1 MDNAGRMSLGVLLMI
16 GFCVLAPLQDSF
28 AKLIGGAV
36 AVGLVAATR
45 FVFQAGL
52 LLPVALAFG
61 WLHRPGRGEI
71 GLHLLRGALL
81 LVATAFF
88 FTALRFMPI
97 ADAIAI
103 FFVEPFILTLL
114 GGLLLGEP
122 IGPRRYV
129 ACGIGFAGALL
140 IIQPSFEEVGAVAFL
155 PLGTALCFAFYMI
168 LTRRMA
174 TRMHPITLQ
183 AYTALAAL
191 LVAAPVLLAFDGS
204 DVAALDPSWPDMRA
218 AWLLAGLGVIATLS
232 HVCIS
237 FALSL
242 APASLLA
249 PLQYL
254 EIVGATLFGYLI
266 FSDLPDALTFAGISL
281 IVASGLYVF
290 LRERHLARRRP
301 DHAAGQCA
309 DAPIRARAA
318 ASSIATGRITSILGA
333 VTDSCT
339 GPVAVFDVPTCPS
352 GAKLI
357 PAMGQ
362 RNPSETPSTAPIGN
376 SETGQPSA

>member
-1 MDNAGRMSLGVLLMI
+1 MDNAGRMSLGILLMI

-36 AVGLVAATR
+36 AVGQVAATR
-45 FVFQAGL
+45 FLFQAGL
-52 LLPVALAFG
+52 LLPVAMAFG
-61 WLHRPGRGEI
+61 WLHRPGRAEI

-114 GGLLLGEP
+114 GGLILREP
-122 IGPRRYV
+122 IGPRRYI
-129 ACGIGFAGALL
+129 ACAVGFAGAML
-140 IIQPSFEEVGAVAFL
+140 IIQPSFREVGPVALL
-155 PLGTALCFAFYMI
+155 PLVTALCFAFYMI

-183 AYTALAAL
+183 VYTAGAAL
-191 LVAAPVLLAFDGS
+191 VVAAPVLLAFDGS
-204 DVAALDPSWPDMRA
+204 GIAPLDPSWPDARV
-218 AWLLAGLGVIATLS
+218 AWLLLGLGVIATLS

-266 FSDLPDALTFAGISL
+266 FSDLPDAMTFAGIAL

-290 LRERHLARRRP
+290 LRERRLGRRRRP
-301 DHAAGQCA
+301 TP
-309 DAPIRARAA
+309 AP
-318 ASSIATGRITSILGA
+318 
-333 VTDSCT
+333 
-339 GPVAVFDVPTCPS
+339 
-352 GAKLI
+352 
-357 PAMGQ
+357 
-362 RNPSETPSTAPIGN
+362 
-376 SETGQPSA
+376 

>member
-1 MDNAGRMSLGVLLMI
+1 MMDNAGRMSLGILLMI

-45 FVFQAGL
+45 FLFQAGL

-61 WLHRPGRGEI
+61 WLHRPGRAEM

-122 IGPRRYV
+122 IGPRRYI
-129 ACGIGFAGALL
+129 ACGVGFAGALL
-140 IIQPSFEEVGAVAFL
+140 IIQPSFQEVGAVAFL
-155 PLGTALCFAFYMI
+155 PLVTALCFAFYMI

-183 AYTALAAL
+183 VYTGTAALVLALPILALA
-191 LVAAPVLLAFDGS
+191 DGS
-204 DVAALDPSWPDMRA
+204 GLGPLDPSWPTGRDI
-218 AWLLAGLGVIATLS
+218 WFLCGLGVIATLS

-254 EIVGATLFGYLI
+254 EIVAATALGYWI
-266 FSDLPDALTFAGISL
+266 FSDLPNALSFAGIAL

-290 LRERHLARRRP
+290 FRERQLEKQLERKNRP
-301 DHAAGQCA
+301 
-309 DAPIRARAA
+309 
-318 ASSIATGRITSILGA
+318 
-333 VTDSCT
+333 VT
-339 GPVAVFDVPTCPS
+339 PP
-352 GAKLI
+352 
-357 PAMGQ
+357 
-362 RNPSETPSTAPIGN
+362 
-376 SETGQPSA
+376 

>member
-1 MDNAGRMSLGVLLMI
+1 MSQNTTTTSLGILLML

-28 AKLIGGAV
+28 AKLISTHIAIGQ
-36 AVGLVAATR
+36 VAATR
-45 FVFQAGL
+45 FVFQVAL
-52 LLPVALAFG
+52 LLPLAAGFG
-61 WLHRPGRGEI
+61 WLHRPRTGEI
-71 GLHLLRGALL
+71 GLHLVRGLLL
-81 LVATAFF
+81 LVATACF

-122 IGPRRYV
+122 LGPRRYI
-129 ACGIGFAGALL
+129 ACGVGFVGALL
-140 IIQPSFEEVGAVAFL
+140 IIQPSFQRVGAVALL
-155 PLGTALCFAFYMI
+155 PLVTALCFAFYMI

-183 AYTALAAL
+183 VYTGTAALILALPILALADGTGL
-191 LVAAPVLLAFDGS
+191 AP
-204 DVAALDPSWPDMRA
+204 LDPSWPTGRDI
-218 AWLLAGLGVIATLS
+218 WFLASLGVIATLS

-254 EIVGATLFGYLI
+254 EIVAATALGYWI
-266 FSDLPDALTFAGISL
+266 FSDLPNAISFAGIAL

-290 LRERHLARRRP
+290 FRERQLERQLERQNRP
-301 DHAAGQCA
+301 
-309 DAPIRARAA
+309 
-318 ASSIATGRITSILGA
+318 
-333 VTDSCT
+333 VT
-339 GPVAVFDVPTCPS
+339 PP
-352 GAKLI
+352 
-357 PAMGQ
+357 
-362 RNPSETPSTAPIGN
+362 
-376 SETGQPSA
+376 